1 MGSLQESL
9 NRFKKQQEKCQ
20 STLKSIAGSK
30 TTTKTTAAPPPRAVP
45 ASTLAKSPL
54 PAVKFSNDTERLQH
68 INNIRKSPVGAQI
81 KRVIDLL
88 FEKACGLL
96 NFTSQCGTLIQKA
109 SFLLNFGV
117 ASRESFTAEQINEAC
132 YVDVKGNKAVF
143 ESLAKNPKVNYEAKR
158 FSYKSKHAVRDQ
170 KELLRLIRTF
180 AEGIAVADLKDA
192 YPTVMEDLQ
201 VLKATRQIWLL
212 SNFDSQEDIAYP
224 NDPRVPIKVD
234 DELKGLF
241 RAIELPRDML
251 DIERELQKNGMK
263 PATNTAKRRV
273 AAQNFGILTK
283 PKQKKKKTEI
293 SKRTKL
299 TNAHLPELFRN
310 LNG

>member
-30 TTTKTTAAPPPRAVP
+30 TTTKTTAPPPRAVP

-88 FEKACGLL
+88 FELYTLSKQINEFAC
-96 NFTSQCGTLIQKA
+96 
-109 SFLLNFGV
+109 
-117 ASRESFTAEQINEAC
+117 ASRQSFTAEQINEAC

-143 ESLAKNPKVNYEAKR
+143 ESLAKNPKVNYEGKR
-158 FSYKSKHAVRDQ
+158 FSYKSKHNVRDQ

-192 YPTVMEDLQ
+192 YPTVMEDL
-201 VLKATRQIWLL
+201 
-212 SNFDSQEDIAYP
+212 QEDIAYP